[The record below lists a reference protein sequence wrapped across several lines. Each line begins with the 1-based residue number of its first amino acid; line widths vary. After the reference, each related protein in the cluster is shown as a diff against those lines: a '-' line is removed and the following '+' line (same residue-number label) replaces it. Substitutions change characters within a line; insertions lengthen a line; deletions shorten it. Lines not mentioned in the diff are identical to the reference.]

1 VVLIV
6 SSTCLKAQESDSAV
20 YIEATPVPQEDGEDG
35 ENAYPEED
43 GHQLV
48 TPEELASTREYQS
61 EQVELRKFDNLKWK
75 EIAGETDY
83 NEKAPEK
90 PKSKEQ
96 SQNNLPSLAPWGGAV
111 LRLIAYV
118 VIAGVVILLLYLI
131 IKNITF
137 DVKLRK
143 TKVTREDF
151 DVPVENIE
159 EIDIELLL
167 QQARREG
174 NYRLAVRLYYL
185 GLLKKLNETGMIVWK
200 KDKTNRDYLTEL
212 FQHEYHFDEIKA
224 LTLSYEKV
232 WYGEHGLTPD
242 SFQTIT
248 SGFESVYQKMNTPST
263 L

>member
-1 VVLIV
+1 VVV
-6 SSTCLKAQESDSAV
+6 
-20 YIEATPVPQEDGEDG
+20 
-35 ENAYPEED
+35 
-43 GHQLV
+43 
-48 TPEELASTREYQS
+48 
-61 EQVELRKFDNLKWK
+61 
-75 EIAGETDY
+75 
-83 NEKAPEK
+83 
-90 PKSKEQ
+90 
-96 SQNNLPSLAPWGGAV
+96 
-111 LRLIAYV
+111 
-118 VIAGVVILLLYLI
+118 LLLYLI
-131 IKNITF
+131 IKNIRF

-151 DVPVENIE
+151 EVPVENIE

-167 QQARREG
+167 QQARRDG

-185 GLLKKLNETGMIVWK
+185 GLLKKLNEMGKIVWK

-212 FQHEYHFDEIKA
+212 FQREYHFDEIKE